1 MDLFKKVPC
10 FRVSALCFPGE
21 KKLFLGPDL
30 PSPCPA
36 SCVGGIQVEDL
47 YRNGMEH
54 AQDPILEDAPFS
66 RLVYSQ
72 ERGGE
77 SIKARNTL

>member
-1 MDLFKKVPC
+1 M
-10 FRVSALCFPGE
+10 
-21 KKLFLGPDL
+21 FLGPDL

-36 SCVGGIQVEDL
+36 SCARGIQVEDL

-54 AQDPILEDAPFS
+54 AQDPILEDALFS

-72 ERGGE
+72 EGEHKSEKHTVGSTRKRGE
-77 SIKARNTL
+77 DPFIFTELR